1 VVQPSGL
8 GRPEEERN
16 DREKKMLKGVAGA
29 ALATL
34 ALIAQAS
41 AHSPNQAPHQNYKI
55 GDLKL
60 ESGETIKDFSI
71 SYVTHGKLNA
81 KKSNAILMVTA
92 ISGNHHRLDFMI
104 GPGKALDSDKY
115 FVVCTDAIG
124 NGLTTSP
131 SNSTAQPRMQFPKF
145 QIRDMIASQHR
156 LMTEQLGINHVVAV
170 VGPSMGGMQALQ
182 WGVSHPGYMDSIV
195 AMVPLAKTPAWSVAV
210 MEASRKA
217 IMLDP
222 AWKEGNYASPPEG
235 GIRLWRDILG
245 FLAARTP
252 EVYRDQFPNNQL
264 DVLPWLQQQET
275 NLIKVFDAN
284 DWIYQ
289 TWAYDRHDV
298 GTTPGFN
305 GDTAKALQAIKAR
318 TLILLGTKDLLN
330 PEWEPQEAAKHIAGA
345 KVVTIRPGS
354 VTGHAA
360 AGGAFPADVEF
371 LNSETGTF
379 LDQVTDGGKKLD

>member
-1 VVQPSGL
+1 
-8 GRPEEERN
+8 
-16 DREKKMLKGVAGA
+16 MLKGLPSL
-29 ALATL
+29 ALAMLLL
-34 ALIAQAS
+34 ATPAW
-41 AHSPNQAPHQNYKI
+41 AHAPNQAPHQLYKI
-55 GDLKL
+55 GDFKL
-60 ESGETIKDFSI
+60 ESGEVIKDFAI
-71 SYVTHGKLNA
+71 SYVTHGTLNA

-104 GPGKALDSDKY
+104 GPGKALDTDKY
-115 FVVCTDAIG
+115 FIICTDAIG

-156 LMTEQLGINHVVAV
+156 LMTEHLGINHVVAV

-182 WGVSHPGYMDSIV
+182 WGVSHPDYMDSIV

-222 AWKEGNYASPPEG
+222 AWNQGNYTSPPEG

-252 EVYRDQFPNNQL
+252 EIYRDQFPNNQL

-305 GDTAKALQAIKAR
+305 GDTAKALQAIKAK
-318 TLILLGTKDLLN
+318 TLILIGTKDLLN
-330 PEWEPQEAAKHIAGA
+330 PEWEPQDAARNIARRQGGHHPTGLGHRPCRGRRRVSGRCRIPQPRDGALPRSGHGWRQEARLARRQRTDRRHRSERA
-345 KVVTIRPGS
+345 RP
-354 VTGHAA
+354 A
-360 AGGAFPADVEF
+360 
-371 LNSETGTF
+371 
-379 LDQVTDGGKKLD
+379 Q